1 MEKITLTIDAQTFN
15 VLMAGLEEL
24 PHKISRKI
32 IDDLINQVKPQIND
46 TPQGPLSDKV
56 FN

>member
-32 IDDLINQVKPQIND
+32 IDDLVNQVKPQIND